1 MILTMMVMTMMVMT
15 MLSSHTQGYLVGR
28 TTTTTTTGSRALTR
42 CPGSAA
48 VDGSVQIHNE

>member
-1 MILTMMVMTMMVMT
+1 MIMTMMMMTMMVMT

-28 TTTTTTTGSRALTR
+28 TTTTTGSRALTR

-48 VDGSVQIHNE
+48 VDGSVHIHNE